1 MVKPYV
7 DYDSDEGF
15 IRIFDYSVSEDELI
29 WHRDERD
36 RLIKVIEGNGWKFQ
50 YENQLPF
57 VLVDDHSYY
66 IDAYSYH
73 RLIKGGGDLTLRIIE
88 K

>member
-1 MVKPYV
+1 MVKPYT

-15 IRIFDYSVSEDELI
+15 IRIFDNSVAEDELI

-36 RLIKVIEGNGWKFQ
+36 RLIEVIEGNGWKFQ
-50 YENQLPF
+50 FENQLPF
-57 VLVDDHSYY
+57 VLVDDHKYY

-73 RLIKGGGDLTLRIIE
+73 RLIKGNGDLTLRIIE